1 MVEQNRHSPSS
12 LWNHRSPPRRHGERP
27 ALPGR
32 DSPLRRIAF
41 RAYALIAAVFIA
53 MAIGLFI
60 AKKVLV
66 SDWADKTQAAKA
78 AAAERA
84 AKAEAE
90 RERIAHDAADAA
102 LEPLETLRRQAAA
115 SWLYVDGRV
124 DGRRTLRTLAR
135 FGTEAGLPENASWR
149 ILGTARPA
157 RSDRALSAAALRMA
171 GDDPR
176 TLNAWALR
184 DMELGDH
191 PSAIRRLR
199 ALLALHPG
207 TPSAL
212 YNLALC
218 HIYLRQPAPALAALS
233 AYLGQRPRDEAALRL
248 QTALLVQL
256 DQAPLALSI
265 LETHVS
271 AVGRPTSILL
281 DAAYLEARAG
291 HSSAAIRH
299 LEAAIPA
306 VPLSR
311 IIQVYNTPDFQQARL
326 TAAGQALTAKLAA
339 LARSAAASPLLDGL
353 PSPSRPLRRAKRN

>member
-1 MVEQNRHSPSS
+1 MAETSQHSKSS
-12 LWNHRSPPRRHGERP
+12 LWAHRTPARHHGDRP

-32 DSPLRRIAF
+32 NSPLRRIAF
-41 RAYALIAAVFIA
+41 RAYALIAIVLVA
-53 MAIGLFI
+53 MVVGLLI

-78 AAAERA
+78 KAAERA

-102 LEPLETLRRQAAA
+102 VEPAEALRKQAAA

-124 DGRRTLRTLAR
+124 NPRRTLRDLSR
-135 FGTEAGLPENASWR
+135 FGAAAGLPENAAWR
-149 ILGTARPA
+149 VIGTALPA
-157 RSDRALSAAALRMA
+157 RSNRALTAAALRMA

-184 DMELGDH
+184 DMELGDYR
-191 PSAIRRLR
+191 SAVRHLRTLLRLR
-199 ALLALHPG
+199 PG

-218 HIYLRQPAPALAALS
+218 HVYLRQPGPALSALS

-265 LETHVS
+265 LETYVS
-271 AVGRPTSILL
+271 AAGKPTSILL

-291 HSSAAIRH
+291 HTSAAIRH

-311 IIQVYNTPDFQQARL
+311 VIQVYNTPDFQQARL
-326 TAAGQALTAKLAA
+326 TTAGQALTAKLAA
-339 LARSAAASPLLDGL
+339 LARSAAASPILDGL
-353 PSPSRPLRRAKRN
+353 PSPSRPLQGAKRN